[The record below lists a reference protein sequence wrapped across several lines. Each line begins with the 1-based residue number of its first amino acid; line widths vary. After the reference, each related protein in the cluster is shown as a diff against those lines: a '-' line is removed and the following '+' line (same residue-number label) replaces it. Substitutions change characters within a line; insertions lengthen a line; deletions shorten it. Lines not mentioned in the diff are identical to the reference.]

1 MKYWPLLLAVVV
13 IVLVVISVHNVQER
27 RLQRKRDAA
36 YQTTLR
42 SYSEIFKPG
51 TSRKEVEELLRA
63 RNQVFRQMCCADIK
77 KPIGV
82 WDDLVRIAQ
91 EDAPWVCEE
100 KNIYIAFQFAG
111 TEPRATPPWA
121 EPSDKLTAVT
131 VYPWLEGCP

>member
-13 IVLVVISVHNVQER
+13 IALVVISVRNARER
-27 RLQRKRDAA
+27 RSQRKRDAA
-36 YQTTLR
+36 YETTLR
-42 SYSEIFKPG
+42 SYSAIFKPG
-51 TSRKEVEELLRA
+51 MSRNEVEELLRT
-63 RNQVFRQMCCADIK
+63 RNQVFRQMCCVDIK
-77 KPIGV
+77 KRMDV
-82 WDDLVRIAQ
+82 WDDLVKIAE
-91 EDAPWVCEE
+91 EDAPWVCNE